1 MTKEALLAGIR
12 RLFPE
17 DRIDHLVDAW
27 DATAARLEDAP
38 SDRKARP

>member
-12 RLFPE
+12 RLPPG
-17 DRIDHLVDAW
+17 DVIDLLVGAW
-27 DATAARLEDAP
+27 DATAARLEEAP